1 MNFRKSHQSSRN
13 FDELLEINKVKYT
26 REGGQGWGVSLI
38 RVKNVLPEII
48 SSNQNV
54 KNYVH
59 VKQVEMREMREVLNK
74 QDFLVT
80 VNIEKTFGSVNH
92 LFFIGILGKTDF
104 ANEFIKWVK
113 ILLNYQESCL

>member
-1 MNFRKSHQSSRN
+1 
-13 FDELLEINKVKYT
+13 
-26 REGGQGWGVSLI
+26 
-38 RVKNVLPEII
+38 
-48 SSNQNV
+48 
-54 KNYVH
+54 
-59 VKQVEMREMREVLNK
+59 MREMREVLNK